1 MYILLFFFFKQ
12 KTAYEMRISDWSSD
26 VCSSDLGIPQAARYS
41 PCSLRTSSATV
52 GMSSIRPTPCPP
64 PQTSRH
70 GVLPSGNSLTPGGG
84 GRFSGSRPI
93 RPKDPLSPLAGL
105 PFPVDVKMT
114 DRQCVVKGKRVS
126 IRLDLVGS

>member
-1 MYILLFFFFKQ
+1 MAHNAVVHDPSQFRS
-12 KTAYEMRISDWSSD
+12 ADRAASAIS
-26 VCSSDLGIPQAARYS
+26 GIPQAARYS

-64 PQTSRH
+64 LQTSRH

-93 RPKDPLSPLAGL
+93 RRKEPLSRSEERRGG
-105 PFPVDVKMT
+105 KE
-114 DRQCVVKGKRVS
+114 CVSTCSSRVAPAQYKKKKKT
-126 IRLDLVGS
+126 GQQY